1 MSATFNQLGHRH
13 IFVFDT
19 HHYMPLLQEQGIS
32 MQQQQRRDFMPA
44 VGTYW
49 AGSLAK
55 KLPNDSE

>member
-1 MSATFNQLGHRH
+1 
-13 IFVFDT
+13 
-19 HHYMPLLQEQGIS
+19 